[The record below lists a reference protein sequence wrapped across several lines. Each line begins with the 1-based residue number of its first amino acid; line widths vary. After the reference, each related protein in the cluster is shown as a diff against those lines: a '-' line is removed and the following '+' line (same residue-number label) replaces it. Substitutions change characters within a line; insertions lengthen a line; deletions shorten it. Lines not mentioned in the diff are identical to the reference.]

1 MKARHTEDTHGM
13 IAFVE
18 VWNRRVASLPCPFRV
33 EENKLLCRMKPYH
46 TGEEPY
52 WEQHYR
58 TAEYDWWRIECDAL
72 GEHAGSDPPEGYRP
86 TFSLVEFMGVVD
98 GRHRCRAGNT
108 VTGTS

>member
-1 MKARHTEDTHGM
+1 VKARHTEDTHGM